1 MSRNFGKPGRPL
13 MPTSRPSRRYVYMAP
28 LLRTLDL
35 TRSSI
40 AKYLNWRVLSNPRST
55 VKMNWNNVLTI
66 WKGNSTDYARP
77 TTLLNMLTVGTPRSQ
92 LPERTTMIGVNCV
105 KVHIVLTLVL
115 FSLAKLWM
123 MSTRLL
129 PRAVLANF
137 VRIARY
143 V

>member
-1 MSRNFGKPGRPL
+1 
-13 MPTSRPSRRYVYMAP
+13 MAP

-66 WKGNSTDYARP
+66 SKGNSTDYVRP
-77 TTLLNMLTVGTPRSQ
+77 TTLLNMVIVGTLQLR
-92 LPERTTMIGVNCV
+92 LPERITMIDVNYV

-115 FSLAKLWM
+115 FSRAKLWM

-129 PRAVLANF
+129 PRAILANF